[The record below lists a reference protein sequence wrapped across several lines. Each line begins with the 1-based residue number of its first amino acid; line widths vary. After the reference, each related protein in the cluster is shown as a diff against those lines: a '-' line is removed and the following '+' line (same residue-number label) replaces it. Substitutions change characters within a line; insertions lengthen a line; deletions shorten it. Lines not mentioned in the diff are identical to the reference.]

1 MLASSTLALSQ
12 LAGLADSAH
21 RQNLLWCLGAHAA
34 ALEMLRVLSEVERSG
49 ASHLQA
55 RPGPPSAYARSLRRI
70 RLQPPSHTVAAC
82 AAYGC
87 SLPPIRSQARLPPE
101 AVKGMRES
109 AFALLCA
116 FCEGNKRN
124 QAVLFGEFSLVLAH
138 MCNVRKATSC
148 ARLVLQALVS
158 IAIVSIAIVSI
169 AIVSRAIVSRGIVR
183 KATCCAR
190 LVPQDHAE
198 NCAAVT
204 RAQLTQLMGLMSEG
218 SARSA

>member
-1 MLASSTLALSQ
+1 MPPTCRRAPAPLVHTL
-12 LAGLADSAH
+12 
-21 RQNLLWCLGAHAA
+21 
-34 ALEMLRVLSEVERSG
+34 
-49 ASHLQA
+49 
-55 RPGPPSAYARSLRRI
+55 
-70 RLQPPSHTVAAC
+70 AAC

-124 QAVLFGEFSLVLAH
+124 QAVLFEEFSLVLAH

-158 IAIVSIAIVSI
+158 IAIVSIAIVS
-169 AIVSRAIVSRGIVR
+169 RAIVRT
-183 KATCCAR
+183 ATSCAR